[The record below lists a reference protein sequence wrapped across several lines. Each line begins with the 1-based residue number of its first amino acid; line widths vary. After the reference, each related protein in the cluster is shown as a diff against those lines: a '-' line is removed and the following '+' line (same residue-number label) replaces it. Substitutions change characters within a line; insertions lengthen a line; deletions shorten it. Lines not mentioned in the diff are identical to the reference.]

1 MVWLCGIIPV
11 NSAGQVI
18 AMAEKKIDR
27 RTQKT
32 RKALCEALS
41 ELLTEKE
48 LRKVTV
54 QEIADKADVNRVTF
68 YKHYLD
74 VYDLYKKIEQQVLV
88 EMGLLMLQLEELPS
102 DKFFSH
108 LIDYIDDNHS
118 VFRLIF
124 SPNSPGMLKS
134 KFNKL
139 IEGVFRQIQAEKQSA
154 DIKDIRLQYQNCYRS
169 QGCLAVIERWV
180 QNNFSETKSLII
192 EILSGLDFNTEKY
205 IMAK

>member
-1 MVWLCGIIPV
+1 
-11 NSAGQVI
+11 
-18 AMAEKKIDR
+18 MAEKKIDR